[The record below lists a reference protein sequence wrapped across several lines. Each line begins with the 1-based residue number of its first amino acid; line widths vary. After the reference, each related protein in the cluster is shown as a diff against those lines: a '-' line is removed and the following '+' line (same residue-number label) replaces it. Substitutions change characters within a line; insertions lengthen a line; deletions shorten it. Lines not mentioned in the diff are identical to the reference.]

1 MAYACQAFKLSVYLA
16 GSLTVTPLQ
25 RIFEANICRTYY
37 QLHNSAVIDM
47 HDAVPESLCKIDAV
61 QQRVSEINGVSS
73 IADLI
78 PGAWFV
84 AVETEIGVADGNI
97 ALAAAFLYIR
107 LQRRMSKKSML
118 LLNAGGFLLM
128 NLYYATICN
137 AHHTNA

>member
-1 MAYACQAFKLSVYLA
+1 MAYACQAFKLSIYLA

-47 HDAVPESLCKIDAV
+47 LDAVPESLCKIDAV

-73 IADLI
+73 IADLV

-84 AVETEIGVADGNI
+84 AVETDIGFD
-97 ALAAAFLYIR
+97 
-107 LQRRMSKKSML
+107 
-118 LLNAGGFLLM
+118 
-128 NLYYATICN
+128 
-137 AHHTNA
+137 